1 MKRALVLPLLLAL
14 AACSDSPEDLIARA
28 KQEYAAQDFLAAR
41 NDLAAAL
48 RADPDN
54 RAALVMLA
62 RAQLRTG
69 DGEGAQNSIKQ
80 LKAAGM
86 KGEELVRMEA
96 EALLI
101 LGQTQPA
108 LDLIANDQ
116 SADAWRLRA
125 AARVKLDD
133 SAGALAAFEA
143 GMAAGGNY
151 LITLDYGRYL
161 LGTGDLAG
169 AEAQAKRLAQYD
181 ADSMAS
187 LMLSGDVAWKLG
199 RSAEA
204 HKAWARAMKLYP
216 KRIEPLLAAAHA
228 FDSEGK
234 VDEAIKLAERAAEI
248 APENPELFDLQ
259 VMLASVKGQWDK
271 VREMLAPKEA
281 ELSPISANGLAYAEA
296 LLRLGHNEQARAW
309 FERAMLLSPN
319 NPYSRLMAAESQLAT
334 GDAVRAYATVKPLA
348 ESVLA
353 GPRELEL
360 AERAARAAGDPAAG
374 AIKARLQSAQLKQ
387 AQSLT
392 EAGHAALARRDWNA
406 AIEAF
411 GQLSEL
417 GEDGEVHK
425 RLAFAL
431 SMAGRHDEAII
442 HADKAL
448 ALRPDNPDMLHI
460 AGLTRLNAGRD
471 KPKALGLL
479 KAASERDPN
488 SLQFKGDLARAKSR

>member
-1 MKRALVLPLLLAL
+1 MKRSLVLPLLLAL

-28 KQEYAAQDFLAAR
+28 RQDYAAQDFVAAR
-41 NDLAAAL
+41 NNLAAAL
-48 RADPDN
+48 RADPKN
-54 RAALVMLA
+54 RAVLVMLA
-62 RAQLRTG
+62 RAQLRMG
-69 DGEGAQNSIKQ
+69 DGEGAQNSVSQ
-80 LKAAGM
+80 MKAAGM
-86 KGEELVRMEA
+86 EGAELARMEA

-101 LGQTQPA
+101 LGQTEQA
-108 LDLIANDQ
+108 IALIAQDQ

-125 AARVKLDD
+125 AAQIKVENG
-133 SAGALAAFEA
+133 AGALAAFEA
-143 GMAAGGNY
+143 GMAAGGGY

-161 LGTGDLAG
+161 LSIGDLTR
-169 AEAQAKRLAQYD
+169 AEVQARRLAQYD
-181 ADSMAS
+181 AESMAS
-187 LMLSGDVAWKLG
+187 LMFSADVAWKLG
-199 RSAEA
+199 RSTEA
-204 HKAWARAMKLYP
+204 HKAWARASKLYP

-259 VMLASVKGQWDK
+259 VMLASVKGHWDK

-319 NPYSRLMAAESQLAT
+319 NPYSRLMAAEAQLAT
-334 GDAVRAYATVKPLA
+334 GDAVKAFATVKPLA
-348 ESVLA
+348 DSVMA

-360 AERAARAAGDPAAG
+360 AERAARGAGDPAAG
-374 AIKARLQSAQLKQ
+374 AIKARLQSAQLRQ

-417 GEDGEVHK
+417 GNDSEVHK
-425 RLAFAL
+425 RLAYAL
-431 SMAGRHDEAII
+431 SMAGRHDEAIA

-460 AGLTRLNAGRD
+460 AGLTRVNAGRD
-471 KPKALGLL
+471 KPKALALL
-479 KAASERDPN
+479 KAAIERDPN
-488 SLQFKGDLARAKSR
+488 SMQFRADFVRAKSR

>member
-62 RAQLRTG
+62 RAQLRIG

-116 SADAWRLRA
+116 SVDAWRLRA

-161 LGTGDLAG
+161 LSTGDLAG

-319 NPYSRLMAAESQLAT
+319 NPYSRLMAAEAQLAT

-411 GQLSEL
+411 GQLSDL

-431 SMAGRHDEAII
+431 SMAGRHDEAIV

-448 ALRPDNPDMLHI
+448 ALRPGNPDMLHI

-479 KAASERDPN
+479 KAASQRDPN

>member
-1 MKRALVLPLLLAL
+1 MKRSFVLPLLLAL

-48 RADPDN
+48 RADPSN
-54 RAALVMLA
+54 RAALVLLA
-62 RAQLRTG
+62 RAQLRLS
-69 DGEGAQNSIKQ
+69 DGEGAQGSIAQ

-86 KGEELVRMEA
+86 KGEELARMEA

-101 LGQTQPA
+101 LGQTQQA
-108 LDLIANDQ
+108 IDLVAKDQ
-116 SADAWRLRA
+116 SADAWRIRA
-125 AARVKLDD
+125 AARIKLDD
-133 SAGALAAFEA
+133 SAGAIAAFEA
-143 GMAAGGNY
+143 GLAAGGGY

-161 LGTGDLAG
+161 LGTGDLAR
-169 AEAQAKRLAQYD
+169 AEAQAGRLAQYD
-181 ADSMAS
+181 PDAMAS
-187 LMLSGDVAWKLG
+187 LMLGADVAWKLG

-204 HKAWARAMKLYP
+204 HKAWAQATKLYP
-216 KRIEPLLAAAHA
+216 KRIEPLLAAANA
-228 FDSEGK
+228 YDSQGK
-234 VDEAIKLAERAAEI
+234 VDEAIELAARAAEI

-259 VMLASVKGQWDK
+259 VMLASEKGQWDK
-271 VREMLAPKEA
+271 VREMLAPREA

-296 LLRLGHNEQARAW
+296 LLRLGHSEQARAW

-319 NPYSRLMAAESQLAT
+319 NPYSRLMAAEAQLAT
-334 GDAVRAYATVKPLA
+334 GDAAKAYATVKPLA
-348 ESVLA
+348 DSVLA

-360 AERAARAAGDPAAG
+360 AERAARAAGDPAAE
-374 AIKARLQSAQLKQ
+374 AIKARLQSAQLRQ
-387 AQSLT
+387 AQALA

-417 GEDGEVHK
+417 GTDGEVHK

-431 SMAGRHDEAII
+431 SMAGRHDEAIV

-448 ALRPDNPDMLHI
+448 VLRPDNPDMLHI
-460 AGLTRLNAGRD
+460 AGLARLNAGRD
-471 KPKALGLL
+471 KPKALALL
-479 KAASERDPN
+479 KAAIERDPN
-488 SLQFKGDLARAKSR
+488 SMQFRADLARAQAR

>member
-1 MKRALVLPLLLAL
+1 MKRSLVLPLLLAL
-14 AACSDSPEDLIARA
+14 AACSDSPEELIARA

-54 RAALVMLA
+54 RTALVMLA
-62 RAQLRTG
+62 RAQLRLA
-69 DGEGAQNSIKQ
+69 DGEGAQNSINQ

-86 KGEELVRMEA
+86 KGEELARMES

-101 LGQTQPA
+101 LGQTQA
-108 LDLIANDQ
+108 AIDLIANDQ
-116 SADAWRLRA
+116 SVDAWRLRA

-216 KRIEPLLAAAHA
+216 KRIEPLLAAANA

-248 APENPELFDLQ
+248 EPDNPELFDLQ

-319 NPYSRLMAAESQLAT
+319 NPYSRLMAAEAQLAT

-360 AERAARAAGDPAAG
+360 AERAARAAGDRAAG

-417 GEDGEVHK
+417 GSDGEVHK

-431 SMAGRHDEAII
+431 SMAGRHDEAIV

-448 ALRPDNPDMLHI
+448 VLRPDNPDMLHI

-471 KPKALGLL
+471 KPKALALL